1 MHRFWAFH
9 LVLFSIYSEMASWSC
24 SSEHWWKGKSLGH
37 RGSRDWS
44 LIILSTLIPCTHNP
58 PGIEQQQDFYEVNH
72 LQGPKVKSTLLSIYE
87 LLSALQYIGRQVEHY
102 SQHPPWNTFF
112 MQKSMKWPF
121 KVYTIARR
129 LQKFDYEVE
138 LSRQQRKKL

>member
-37 RGSRDWS
+37 RGSRDRS

-87 LLSALQYIGRQVEHY
+87 LLSAVLQAWPPAKQMWQRVKHEDWQLWSRSVLGAEICSVFWVCLALKLHY
-102 SQHPPWNTFF
+102 LYLTQ
-112 MQKSMKWPF
+112 
-121 KVYTIARR
+121 TI
-129 LQKFDYEVE
+129 
-138 LSRQQRKKL
+138 QQN